1 MNAEQLAKLG
11 TIHRDIASDVWPNGA
26 ILKCVVCTHTER
38 ITSAQA
44 ASCLR
49 NGWPSHCD
57 RTMACDSIRVDER
70 YELTPAGRAAI
81 EPTEGA

>member
-1 MNAEQLAKLG
+1 MRSLPQLAN
-11 TIHRDIASDVWPNGA
+11 IHRDIAADVWPNGA

-38 ITSAQA
+38 ITAAQA

-57 RTMACDSIRVDER
+57 RTMACDSVRET
-70 YELTPAGRAAI
+70 YELTQAGRSVI
-81 EPTEGA
+81 DPEPA